1 MYFYNLSHKF
11 TVIIGLELSLQVTD
25 YCPIWIM
32 LSDSVNHH
40 SSISWLQKKKGLV
53 TPCQRK
59 TPLKIKPMGVQNPYT
74 MIYRSKPWCLKDNL
88 IKTSVF
94 VYNREYLVSYMKII
108 LPGECLDSWCRY
120 RFRLMKYV
128 LASCFYSITRV
139 MFKNRNFPTIE
150 LFQNSHPYSKFKQ

>member
-25 YCPIWIM
+25 NCPIWIM

-40 SSISWLQKKKGLV
+40 SSISWLQKKGLV
-53 TPCQRK
+53 TPCQRN

-108 LPGECLDSWCRY
+108 LPGGY

-139 MFKNRNFPTIE
+139 MFKNRNFLT
-150 LFQNSHPYSKFKQ
+150 QW